1 MFRYLDFMKAALL
14 ENIKEFEIADI
25 PAPETGNP
33 DDVLIRVNRVGVCG
47 SDIHYYLNGCIGSQV
62 VEFPFII
69 GHECSGTIAETGE
82 NVKNLKRGQQ
92 VVIDPAV
99 SCHNCSQCRLGR
111 ENTCENL
118 QFLGL
123 PGQMQG
129 CLCEYIVLPAENCLP
144 TESKLSLEQ
153 GVLCEPFTIGVYAV
167 KQAAPSSDSAVAVL
181 GSGPIGLSCIAAAKA
196 QGISGIY
203 ATDLLDYRITA
214 ARKGGAEWTGNPGK
228 QDVVE
233 EIRKHQPNGIDIA
246 FECAG
251 KQETIDQAIE
261 ILRPGGKLMLIGIPK
276 EERISFVIDRI
287 RRKEITII
295 NVRRQNKCTRSA
307 MEMVASKK
315 ADIDFMVTHHF
326 NIDQVQKAFELV
338 ANYEDNVIK
347 AIIEI

>member
-1 MFRYLDFMKAALL
+1 MKAALL
-14 ENIKEFEIADI
+14 ENIKKFKIANI
-25 PAPETGNP
+25 PKPVIENP
-33 DDVLIRVNRVGVCG
+33 DDVLVRVKRAGVCG

-69 GHECSGTIAETGE
+69 GHECSGTVAETGK
-82 NVKNLKRGQQ
+82 NVKNLQPDQK
-92 VVIDPAV
+92 VVIEPAV
-99 SCHNCSQCRLGR
+99 SCHKCYQCRLGR

-129 CLCEYIVLPAENCLP
+129 CLCEYMVLPAENCLP
-144 TESKLSLEQ
+144 IENKLSLEQ

-167 KQAAPSSDSAVAVL
+167 KQSNPKPDSKIAVL
-181 GSGPIGLSCIAAAKA
+181 GSGPIGLSCIAAARA
-196 QGISGIY
+196 QGISRIY
-203 ATDLLDYRITA
+203 ATDLLDYRTAA
-214 ARKGGAEWTGNPGK
+214 ARKGGAGWAGNPEK
-228 QDVVE
+228 QNVVE
-233 EIRKHQPNGIDIA
+233 EIRKRQPNGIDIA

-261 ILRPGGKLMLIGIPK
+261 ILRPGGTLMLIGIP
-276 EERISFVIDRI
+276 EEDRVSFIVDRM
-287 RRKEITII
+287 RRKEIAVI

-315 ADIDFMVTHHF
+315 ADIDFMVTHNF
-326 NIDQVQKAFELV
+326 NIDQVQEAFEMV